1 MSPCGI
7 CSPTIELG
15 AGWWYYRFQFG
26 HDTPLYLSICVSICI
41 HAHAG
46 PHNTVTSL
54 ERHGVSNHR
63 WLKSLSKRNQ
73 PVTGGFPTQRGGVAE
88 IWFQPEQT
96 ADQTQERSNTRAA
109 GELTY
114 SFRWISVRLQYLQ
127 CVSRYRYSL
136 WFILSPDSS
145 CPPFPQI

>member
-1 MSPCGI
+1 MVI

-26 HDTPLYLSICVSICI
+26 HGTPLYLSICVSICVYMHTRDLI
-41 HAHAG
+41 IQWRHLSVMASQIIDDLSLCLSG
-46 PHNTVTSL
+46 INQSPVDSPH
-54 ERHGVSNHR
+54 
-63 WLKSLSKRNQ
+63 K
-73 PVTGGFPTQRGGVAE
+73 GVALQRFDVSPNKLP
-88 IWFQPEQT
+88 IKHKR
-96 ADQTQERSNTRAA
+96 DQTQERQVNWHR
-109 GELTY
+109 Y